1 MNQPS
6 QLAPFAGPFPE
17 SQPSPYGGPP
27 VFSANAMMAPP
38 YAYGAARPASPHGT
52 APRRRRTGLIIGCAV
67 AVVSTVVI
75 AGLVSWLML
84 RPNPDEVGI
93 RSAMADFSS
102 AVAAGDLDGASRQL
116 CAAEVEWLKGAHVP
130 SSAPHAAS
138 TNYGDDAHL
147 TDIKI
152 RGDVAAAAFIPSAGS
167 HQDSYFRKEGGAWK
181 VCQTAQKDFAAAM
194 K

>member
-6 QLAPFAGPFPE
+6 QLAPFAGPFPG
-17 SQPSPYGGPP
+17 SQPTPYGGPP
-27 VFSANAMMAPP
+27 VFSANAAALPYGYGGQPPAP
-38 YAYGAARPASPHGT
+38 YGS

-67 AVVSTVVI
+67 AVVSTLVI

-130 SSAPHAAS
+130 SRAPHAVS
-138 TNYGDDAHL
+138 TNYGDDTHL

-152 RGDVAAAAFIPSAGS
+152 RGDVAAATFVPNAGS

-181 VCQTAQKDFAAAM
+181 VCQTAKQAYDAAT